1 MENKYSSQTQK
12 EIDTLFIK
20 LQVWKNLFFFKIEYH
35 FDGWAITLEE
45 KNAYPRKIVVF
56 KPYHENVYSIKS
68 FEIRQN
74 NGKRDVHE
82 ELYFNDQIRNLDDL
96 VHEVREIIYG
106 KDLMN
111 IASKKYQEN
120 ILDL

>member
-20 LQVWKNLFFFKIEYH
+20 LQVWKDLFFFKLKYH
-35 FDGWAITLEE
+35 VDGWAITLDE
-45 KNAYPRKIVVF
+45 KNAYPRKIVIF
-56 KPYHENVYSIKS
+56 KPYREDAYSIKS
-68 FEIRQN
+68 FEVRQVN
-74 NGKRDVHE
+74 DEKEIFE
-82 ELYFNDQIRNLDDL
+82 ELYFNDRIRDMDEL
-96 VHEVREIIYG
+96 VNEVREIIYG

-120 ILDL
+120 IL

>member
-74 NGKRDVHE
+74 NGKRDVRE

>member
-1 MENKYSSQTQK
+1 
-12 EIDTLFIK
+12 

-74 NGKRDVHE
+74 NGKRDVRE

>member
-1 MENKYSSQTQK
+1 MENKYSTQTQK

-82 ELYFNDQIRNLDDL
+82 ELYFNDHIRNLDDL
-96 VHEVREIIYG
+96 VNEVREIIYG